1 MRAAQITAYGGPEVI
16 TISNHAPRPVPA
28 EGQILVQVRAASL
41 NPVDSA
47 LRAGHLHQMVPLTFP
62 ATIGGDFAGVVVEAM
77 PVSGF
82 SVGDEVYGQAN
93 PLLGGTGSL
102 AEFAAARGGF
112 TALKP
117 RTVDFA
123 TAASLPLV
131 GASAEQAIVEHLD
144 VRPGQRILIHGAA
157 GGVGMIA
164 VQLAKHRGAFVIA
177 TGFTN
182 DLEFVKGL
190 GADEVIDARIRKF
203 EEQVREID
211 GVLDTTRGDTA
222 ARSYRVLKRGGVLV
236 SLTAQPDQ
244 ARMKEAGVTAIAQFT
259 QPTTER
265 LTRLATLVDQGVV
278 VPRVDRVFPLD
289 QAAAAFSYNDAGNP
303 RGKVVI
309 LTFTAP
315 AGAPRGPPP
324 PAGSGT

>member
-16 TISNHAPRPVPA
+16 TISNNAPRPVPA

-47 LRAGHLHQMVPLTFP
+47 MREGHLHQMVPLTFP
-62 ATIGGDFAGVVVEAM
+62 GTIGGDFAGVVAEAM

-82 SVGDEVYGQAN
+82 SVGDEVYGQAS
-93 PLLGGTGSL
+93 PLLGGSGSL
-102 AEFAAARGGF
+102 AEFAAAPAGF

-123 TAASLPLV
+123 AAASLPLV
-131 GASAEQAIVEHLD
+131 GSSAEQAIAEHLD
-144 VRPGQRILIHGAA
+144 VRPGQRILIHGAG

-177 TGFTN
+177 TAFTN
-182 DLEFVKGL
+182 DLEFVRRL
-190 GADEVIDARIRKF
+190 GADEVIDARLRKF
-203 EEQVREID
+203 EELVREID
-211 GVLDTTRGDTA
+211 GVFDTTRGDTA

-236 SLTAQPDQ
+236 SLTAPPDE
-244 ARMKEAGVTAIAQFT
+244 ARMLETGVTAIAQFT

-265 LTRLATLVDQGVV
+265 LTRFAALVDQGVV
-278 VPRVDRVFPLD
+278 VPRMDRVFPLD
-289 QAAAAFSYNDAGNP
+289 RAAAAFSYNDAGNP

-315 AGAPRGPPP
+315 AEVPRDPPP
-324 PAGSGT
+324 PAGSGP